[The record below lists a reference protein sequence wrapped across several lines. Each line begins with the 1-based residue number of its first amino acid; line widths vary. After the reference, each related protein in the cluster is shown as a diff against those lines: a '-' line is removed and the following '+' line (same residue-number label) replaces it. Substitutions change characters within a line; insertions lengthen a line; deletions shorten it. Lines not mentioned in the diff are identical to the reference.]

1 MPSPNSAIAA
11 MGENPQ
17 VKTFVKAC
25 LIQATAQGM
34 GSNATRDANI
44 YKLQQDGYDAKRLV
58 NMVYYKLLG
67 DGNIFADSDINTVQS
82 SVDNYWPQLFDVVL
96 T

>member
-25 LIQATAQGM
+25 LMQAASQGM
-34 GSNATRDANI
+34 GSNATRDSNI

-67 DGNIFADSDINTVQS
+67 DGNIAVDSDINTVQS
-82 SVDNYWPQLFDVVL
+82 AVDNYWIQVFDIALV
-96 T
+96 